1 MKFFKKNN
9 ENIKDSDADGLL
21 DEEEKKL
28 GTNPNKKDSDND
40 GLDDYEEVN
49 VLRHRSK

>member
-21 DEEEKKL
+21 DEQGRNVINAPELLKK
-28 GTNPNKKDSDND
+28 
-40 GLDDYEEVN
+40 
-49 VLRHRSK
+49 